1 MRLPVTGTPSSFLML
16 IVIALAYG
24 IACEKDADKQEHKCH
39 ADDANYG
46 DRRIRLNFI
55 TAKAARNTG
64 SSAMLGNPS
73 GLPDPM
79 WDMIVDALD
88 TEFNPQLLHS

>member
-1 MRLPVTGTPSSFLML
+1 ML

-24 IACEKDADKQEHKCH
+24 IACEKDADKQKPS
-39 ADDANYG
+39 AMPMTPIMATSGSDY
-46 DRRIRLNFI
+46 NFI

-73 GLPDPM
+73 GLPDTM

>member
-1 MRLPVTGTPSSFLML
+1 MPMTPIMATSGSD
-16 IVIALAYG
+16 Y
-24 IACEKDADKQEHKCH
+24 
-39 ADDANYG
+39 
-46 DRRIRLNFI
+46 NFI
-55 TAKAARNTG
+55 TAKAARSTG

-73 GLPDPM
+73 GLPDTM